1 MYLQY
6 ALLEHELHKM
16 RLIANMLLL
25 HRDLMSAQIKV
36 ACSIGTG
43 ETQIMA
49 GGDKVSAGTL
59 IASPYQTCIIDV

>member
-1 MYLQY
+1 
-6 ALLEHELHKM
+6 
-16 RLIANMLLL
+16 MLLL

-59 IASPYQTCIIDV
+59 IASSYQTCIIHL